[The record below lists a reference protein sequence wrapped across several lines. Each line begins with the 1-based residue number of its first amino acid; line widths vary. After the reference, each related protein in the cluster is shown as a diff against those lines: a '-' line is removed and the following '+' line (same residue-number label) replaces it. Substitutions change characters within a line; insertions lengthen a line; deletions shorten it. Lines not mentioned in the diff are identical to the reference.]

1 MCLEHFLRCMHATS
15 LIWQYLLDCW
25 QLCNPALHNPQD
37 IPPEAHILAQQA
49 QEILETARNNLDL
62 ANIIP
67 AQPIKTILQH
77 LICRLHKWVCRGKS
91 QLNNCLTAV
100 HKQAILHPPNIR
112 TFFHPTQANDL
123 PPA

>member
-1 MCLEHFLRCMHATS
+1 MHATS

-77 LICRLHKWVCRGKS
+77 PICRLHKWVCRGKS
-91 QLNNCLTAV
+91 QLDNCLTAV
-100 HKQAILHPPNIR
+100 HKQAILHTPNIR
-112 TFFHPTQANDL
+112 TFFHPKQANDL
-123 PPA
+123 